1 MGDWKEFVKYFG
13 YNRDLYDKLL
23 PLKRDG
29 ELSWEQIKNLKWE
42 NIDLEHANL
51 RTQQFVH

>member
-51 RTQQFVH
+51 RTQQFVY